1 MEGKGSRQEMCC
13 RGGCGVGW
21 ERVGRQREWVVV
33 GALLALD
40 TGKPMVIHCRG
51 ILNFIGNV

>member
-1 MEGKGSRQEMCC
+1 MLDGNGSWRQQKC
-13 RGGCGVGW
+13 
-21 ERVGRQREWVVV
+21 VVF

-51 ILNFIGNV
+51 VLNFIGNV